1 VRPRTTPSVRPPLGG
16 GLRKSEL
23 WPQMLPFLLP
33 LSVISCSIPVFLR
46 HVGSHP
52 RHQLIKS
59 ICSIIVRIKLMP
71 QYLCGTEQIKVVSGS
86 RVRNVNGHL
95 LNPWASAQTCV
106 QFPLSS
112 WQSSSSCP
120 GVPSSLSV
128 PQTHPSS
135 FVQQGTQDDT
145 WHRSTVWHGSTH
157 LQL

>member
-1 VRPRTTPSVRPPLGG
+1 VEGCAHAPPPRFDHPWGG
-16 GLRKSEL
+16 SAKIAL

-33 LSVISCSIPVFLR
+33 FLVISCSIPVFLR

-59 ICSIIVRIKLMP
+59 ICSIIFNIELMP

-95 LNPWASAQTCV
+95 LNPWASAQTYD
-106 QFPLSS
+106 QSPLSS

-120 GVPSSLSV
+120 GVPSSSSA

-135 FVQQGTQDDT
+135 FARQGTPDDT
-145 WHRSTVWHGSTH
+145 WHRSTVWHG
-157 LQL
+157 